1 MLSEHHQIQLG
12 PPNNNDIRFVPSPP
26 PYRTFDNPTIKI
38 IETEKTEK
46 LPFWAEVK
54 SLSSHI
60 PHVHTELSIYAEI
73 NRSTST

>member
-1 MLSEHHQIQLG
+1 MLCEHHQIQLG
-12 PPNNNDIRFVPSPP
+12 TPNDNDVHFVPSPP
-26 PYRTFDNPTIKI
+26 AYRTFDNPIIII
-38 IETEKTEK
+38 IETEKPEK

-73 NRSTST
+73 NRNTST